1 MFTKRLLVSALFA
14 AGALGA
20 VATPLTSVAQVVVYL
35 NTAPPPVRIE
45 AVPAPRTG
53 YMWSNGHW
61 QHDGSQYVWS
71 SGDWQAARPG
81 YTYVQPTWVESNG
94 RYAYAPPRW
103 DRDGD
108 GVPNRR
114 DAAPDNPRR
123 N

>member
-1 MFTKRLLVSALFA
+1 MFTKRILVSALVA

-20 VATPLTSVAQVVVYL
+20 VVTPLSSVAQVTVYL

-53 YMWSNGHW
+53 YVWSNGHW

-81 YTYVQPTWVESNG
+81 HTYVQPTWVESSG
-94 RYAYAPPRW
+94 RYAYQAPRW

-108 GVPNRR
+108 GVSNRR